1 MTKERGTGKECM
13 TMITILGGNKSSVC
27 FPQSTWISET

>member
-13 TMITILGGNKSSVC
+13 TMITILGGNKRDKFCLFSSVNLDK
-27 FPQSTWISET
+27 